1 MPDRDRIRITHH
13 PESLGDAT
21 FEALREAIIAGQLQP
36 GEWLRQEALAK
47 ELDVSQITVRDALNR
62 LVGEGLA
69 VRIPYK
75 GVRVVVLSPAD
86 LNDIYEMRRLLEG
99 LAAEVAANHI
109 TDDELAA
116 LRELLPD
123 TIVDAD
129 ADSVPRAREAN
140 REFHEII
147 TGASRRR
154 FLIRVLG
161 QIWNWHDPM
170 MLYGRT
176 QGTEQGREIRLK
188 WGQRDRIQHTRLLE
202 ALEAGDGAAARRIV
216 HDYVTEAWHNLQS
229 VIADEGAPKVNLT
242 ETR

>member
-1 MPDRDRIRITHH
+1 MPDRDPIRITHH

-47 ELDVSQITVRDALNR
+47 ELEVSQITVRDALNR

-86 LNDIYEMRRLLEG
+86 LKDIYEMRQLLEG
-99 LAAEVAANHI
+99 LAAEVAATQI
-109 TDDELAA
+109 TADELEE
-116 LRELLPD
+116 LRELLPE
-123 TIVDAD
+123 TVVDAD
-129 ADSVPRAREAN
+129 SESVLRAREAN
-140 REFHEII
+140 REFHEIV
-147 TGASRRR
+147 TRASRRR
-154 FLIRVLG
+154 FLIRVLS

-176 QGTEQGREIRLK
+176 QHTDEGREVRLK
-188 WGQRDRIQHTRLLE
+188 WGDRDRIQHTRLLE
-202 ALEAGDGAAARRIV
+202 ALEAGDGAAARQVV
-216 HDYVTEAWHNLQS
+216 HDYVAEAWHNLQS
-229 VIADEGAPKVNLT
+229 VIADERAANVSST
-242 ETR
+242 ETS

>member
-1 MPDRDRIRITHH
+1 MSDRDPIRITHH

-21 FEALREAIIAGQLQP
+21 FEALREAITTGKLQP

-86 LNDIYEMRRLLEG
+86 LKDIYEMRQLLEG
-99 LAAEVAANHI
+99 LAAEVAAEHI
-109 TDDELAA
+109 TADELAE

-123 TIVDAD
+123 TVVDAD

-147 TGASRRR
+147 THASQRR
-154 FLIRVLG
+154 FLVRVLR

-176 QGTEQGREIRLK
+176 QSTEQGREIRLK
-188 WGQRDRIQHTRLLE
+188 WGERDRIQHTRLLE
-202 ALEAGDGAAARRIV
+202 ALEAGDGAAARQIV
-216 HDYVTEAWHNLQS
+216 HDYVDEAWDNLQS
-229 VIADEGAPKVNLT
+229 VIADEKASNTSST
-242 ETR
+242 ETS